1 MGLALYNI
9 SMPESTTN
17 VTTGLGLLHEVFQE
31 NVKQSFVS
39 LGYPVYEYDQSSGGY
54 KNTVTGESIGFPVRF
69 PRIRELFTTDYN
81 YSSSMCLTM
90 ELGRGIDN
98 VVIAVES
105 VNKDWGEVALRFLQL
120 GNSGEVVF
128 STFWSYGGH
137 SGTTDFQPRSVFYDI
152 FPNGQVVVIAFGY
165 GFDNQG
171 SPLIIK
177 RGVYNPSSNPPSV
190 SSGQSILP
198 LPLLGTSYAHP
209 VSKVF
214 ILDSQSV
221 REYYVLFLLTASNSR
236 SLWILR
242 VVFNKQNN
250 TISAQAKEIVSNLQN
265 YSSSPLVPSEVL
277 PLLTSG
283 DYYGYTGDYWPEVT
297 GWVPRLL
304 GFKVAKQEISSNSFS
319 GNLVFAIKGQ
329 RPWNYTQTMFI
340 KVPFSATIDQNN
352 FNNSTFSFFKEN
364 ARIYG
369 PIEESSAYHNGY
381 LSSDGSRIEF
391 ARRST
396 YVPMQNYLAK
406 IKSLRHPWYSRVF
419 MVINNDI
426 DEDRLSL
433 SVFLY
438 NRHDGYNW
446 YGTNPFSVISSFE
459 LTPGGNVYYRGSTYL
474 DQVTFAGG
482 FTLHSHPSNVMLLAQ
497 VWTSDINNQYTFSSR
512 LRILAVSFTND
523 LPSGVQWGTDLPKR
537 NTQPYLVKIKHPN
550 FVSYRMRKD
559 LSDQDKTVFSRED
572 EFYLTSVMWVGM
584 YQSGFF
590 VPYFHA
596 MKRGG
601 DGVWFDPDVLYVGVP
616 SYDHSVVSPGY
627 CFGVN
632 GSPLFW
638 YRDADDGSNHY
649 ILGDQVNSSIS
660 LVYKLVASPNKE
672 SLALVGIQGSN
683 DLKFL
688 RINLF
693 NPYFAYNPHLL
704 PFVLPFGSAIFGN
717 NFAYEHYMLFPMAV
731 LPFFYGARLKGKTYN
746 VRLYKDNLRRNKTF
760 YGWNPSQKEVYHETV
775 LPFNIPPSNI
785 VATTPFLFRLWG
797 DDFHDAWGITPKP
810 LIALSDP
817 TSALFAVD
825 QSNTLRVGDY
835 VQITDSSGNVYNYVV
850 VNQFSDTFYNSTS
863 SGETSTYRA
872 LLLIRKD

>member
-1 MGLALYNI
+1 
-9 SMPESTTN
+9 MPESTTN

-31 NVKQSFVS
+31 SVKQSFVS

-54 KNTVTGESIGFPVRF
+54 KDTVTGESIGFPVRF
-69 PRIRELFTTDYN
+69 PRIRELFTANSN

-98 VVIAVES
+98 VVLAAES
-105 VNKDWGEVALRFLQL
+105 VERVSAGVAVRFLQL
-120 GNSGEVVF
+120 RNSGEVDF
-128 STFWSYGGH
+128 STLWVYGGH
-137 SGTTDFQPRSVFYDI
+137 GWNVGFLPRSVFYDI
-152 FPNGQVVVIAFGY
+152 FSNGQVVVIAFGY
-165 GFDNQG
+165 SYTYDVYYPA
-171 SPLIIK
+171 SPLTIK
-177 RGVYNPSSNPPSV
+177 IGVYNPSSNPPSV
-190 SSGQSILP
+190 SNGQSILP
-198 LPLLGTSYAHP
+198 LSVPLSGTSYAHP

-221 REYYVLFLLTASNSR
+221 REYYVLFLLTTPNSQ

-242 VVFNKQNN
+242 VVFDKQND
-250 TISAQAKEIVSNLQN
+250 TISAQTKEIVSNLQD
-265 YSSSPLVPSEVL
+265 YSSSPLVPSEAL

-283 DYYGYTGDYWPEVT
+283 DYSGYTGDHRPEVT
-297 GWVPRLL
+297 GNVPRIF

-319 GNLVFAIKGQ
+319 GNLIFAIKGQ
-329 RPWNYTQTMFI
+329 KPWNYTQTMFI
-340 KVPFSATIDQNN
+340 KVPFSATIDEND

-364 ARIYG
+364 AKIYG
-369 PIEESSAYHNGY
+369 PIEEGSAYHNGY

-391 ARRST
+391 ARRSA
-396 YVPMQNYLAK
+396 YVPMQDYSAK
-406 IKSLRHPWYSRVF
+406 IKSLRHPWYSQVF

-438 NRHDGYNW
+438 NLYEDYNW

-459 LTPGGNVYYRGSTYL
+459 LTPGGSVYYRGSTYL

-482 FTLHSHPSNVMLLAQ
+482 FTLHSHPSNLMLLAQ
-497 VWTSDINNQYTFSSR
+497 VWTSDIYDGYTDSSR
-512 LRILAVSFTND
+512 LRILAVSFAND
-523 LPSGVQWGTDLPKR
+523 LPSGVQWGTDLSKR

-616 SYDHSVVSPGY
+616 SYDYSVISPSY
-627 CFGVN
+627 SFGVN

-638 YRDADDGSNHY
+638 YRDENNSDNHY
-649 ILGDQVNSSIS
+649 ILGDQANSSIS

-683 DLKFL
+683 DLNFL

-693 NPYFAYNPHLL
+693 NPYLTYTPNLL

-717 NFAYEHYMLFPMAV
+717 NYAYEHYMLFPMAV

-746 VRLYKDNLRRNKTF
+746 VRLYKDNPGKNKTF

-775 LPFNIPPSNI
+775 FPVNFSSLNI
-785 VATTPFLFRLWG
+785 VATTPFFFSLWG
-797 DDFHDAWGITPKP
+797 SGFHDAWGITPQP

-817 TSALFAVD
+817 ASALFAVD
-825 QSNTLRVGDY
+825 KSNTLRVGDY
-835 VQITDSSGNVYNYVV
+835 VQIKDLSGNVYNYVV
-850 VNQFSDTFYNSTS
+850 VHQSSDTFYDSISSNS
-863 SGETSTYRA
+863 TSTYRA